1 MGFMGFGRKTFGRKG
16 LAPLEPEKPKTG
28 RIFGNRPSR
37 GGGGGGG
44 GSPFERFFADAR
56 DMVSNSSY
64 PASGCGKALD
74 LLTPEERG
82 DLLAD
87 IVMGQGHHGNF
98 KHDASGAELIA
109 QHGLST
115 MWQKEIE
122 VRKEHL
128 PALLTL
134 LIRNKDY
141 RTRYYYSSQFETLL
155 KLINSA
161 IKQGGYLSSGD
172 CEDIAEMASEIRQGR
187 STYRKADT
195 KKMILRAERLE
206 KLAGV
211 EVSATEFLMERCE
224 GAENEFAIPDKE
236 RPNAQFWA
244 DLLAEVAANLN
255 DIRLATKGSKRA
267 AWASSEAAFNAQWPA
282 CGDVRPSYADWK
294 ASGQPVAD
302 LKANN
307 GRRNGWADTESY
319 RTLPGTIAG
328 AVAHSRYDWSMS
340 QIPGL
345 DVLADLENPAWTAL
359 VEHLITQRRATKAT
373 KTWQKEAIELCK
385 PLGIETVEAKLHEWL
400 ALFHSPALG
409 RANYTAVVNGD
420 RFAYTIDRLEEA
432 HGDWPQRHADEV
444 EALGKAIAICAASGG
459 KHGLDYSLGC
469 KLVLTDDH
477 SYKNKTAT
485 TGVLDLPKPSYKHA
499 DGRTAYKSLS
509 SFMRLS
515 VENEEFV
522 RGALW
527 LVALMPD
534 RARAIE
540 ALELTAL
547 SAATYLWTGEDAMR
561 SKIIANA
568 AIATL
573 IAMGGDDVDAPV
585 LRLSKLVEHR
595 TIQAPLLKHLNAES

>member
-16 LAPLEPEKPKTG
+16 LAPLQPEKPKSG

-37 GGGGGGG
+37 GGGGG
-44 GSPFERFFADAR
+44 SPFDRFYADAR
-56 DMVSNSSY
+56 ELVTNPSY
-64 PASGCGKALD
+64 PASGCNQALE

-87 IVMGQGHHGNF
+87 IVMGQGHYGEYQR
-98 KHDASGAELIA
+98 DASEAQLIA
-109 QHGLST
+109 QHGLSSL
-115 MWQKEIE
+115 WNKEVE

-128 PALLTL
+128 AALLTIL
-134 LIRNKDY
+134 LRNKDY
-141 RTRYYYSSQFETLL
+141 RQRYYYETQVSKLL

-161 IKQGGYLSSGD
+161 IKQGAYLSSGD
-172 CEDIAEMASEIRQGR
+172 CEALAEMASEIRQAR
-187 STYRKADT
+187 STYRKSDT
-195 KKMILRAERLE
+195 KKMILRAEKLE

-224 GAENEFAIPDKE
+224 GAENEFAIPDKD

-244 DLLAEVAANLN
+244 DLLAEVATNLN

-267 AWASSEAAFNAQWPA
+267 NWASTEAAFNEQWPA
-282 CGDVRPSYADWK
+282 CGDVRPSYTDWK
-294 ASGQPVAD
+294 SSAQPVAE

-307 GRRNGWADTESY
+307 GRRNGWADTEAY
-319 RTLPGTIAG
+319 RTLPGAIAG
-328 AVAHSRYDWSMS
+328 AVAHSRYDWSMG

-373 KTWQKEAIELCK
+373 KTWLKEALELCK
-385 PLGIETVEAKLHEWL
+385 PLGLETVEEKLHDWL

-409 RANYTAVVNGD
+409 RANYTSVINGD
-420 RFAYTIDRLEEA
+420 RFAYTIDLLEEA
-432 HGDWPQRHADEV
+432 HGDWPQGHADEV
-444 EALGKAIAICAASGG
+444 AALGKAIAICVASGSRDG
-459 KHGLDYSLGC
+459 INYALSTN
-469 KLVLTDDH
+469 LVLTDDH

-485 TGVLDLPKPSYKHA
+485 TGVLHMPKPSYKHA

-527 LVALMPD
+527 LVALMPN

-595 TIQAPLLKHLNAES
+595 TVQAPLLKHLNAES